1 MVYEFKGKKIK
12 IPDEDIKNYM
22 KTLDLTE
29 EEAIETWLDDEGY
42 TENEEVEALT
52 QKAKDNHTNIIH
64 AGQDVRERKKRE
76 KVDREDTVKEDMIK
90 TIAEVMKQYG
100 QVEITN
106 KTKIVMIKGLD
117 GETYKI
123 DLIRQRQPK
132 K

>member
-1 MVYEFKGKKIK
+1 MIYEFKGKKIK

-42 TENEEVEALT
+42 TENEEVEVLT

-76 KVDREDTVKEDMIK
+76 KVDRED
-90 TIAEVMKQYG
+90 AF
-100 QVEITN
+100 
-106 KTKIVMIKGLD
+106 
-117 GETYKI
+117 
-123 DLIRQRQPK
+123 RQ
-132 K
+132 

>member
-1 MVYEFKGKKIK
+1 MKYKFNNKEIN
-12 IPDEDIKNYM
+12 IPDADIKNYM

-42 TENEEVEALT
+42 TENEEVEVLT

-64 AGQDVRERKKRE
+64 AGQDIRERKKRE
-76 KVDREDTVKEDMIK
+76 KVDREDTIKEDMIK
-90 TIAEVMKQYG
+90 TIAEAMKQYG

-123 DLIRQRQPK
+123 DLIRQRK